1 MRKLLT
7 AAIIAAYACS
17 ATVWAAEA
25 APKKDAKQAQE
36 AKKVQAPAKK
46 KANDPKWKNNSLAKK
61 QAECKANPQDP
72 KCQKKAPAKDSK
84 KK

>member
-7 AAIIAAYACS
+7 AALVAAYALS

-25 APKKDAKQAQE
+25 APKKAQTE
-36 AKKVQAPAKK
+36 VKKAAQPAKK

-61 QAECKANPQDP
+61 QADCKANPQAP
-72 KCQKKAPAKDSK
+72 KCAKKPAKDAK